1 MRRVWQRRAQ
11 GEKDLCALG
20 SMPSKSGIV
29 WLSAVLVIM
38 GKVMYRILL
47 IALVVTGLAHEA
59 FADPKLAADIERDY
73 DANLEALFLHFHTNP
88 ELSSKETQTAARMAQ
103 ELRALGLEVTEKV
116 GGTGVVAVA
125 RNGSGRTVL
134 IRADMD
140 GLPLEERSGLPY
152 ASKARQQDASGI
164 ERGVMHACG
173 HDTHMAALIGTAR
186 QLLARK
192 SQWRGTVVFIA
203 QPAEET
209 ISGAKAMM
217 QDGLYTRFPKP
228 EFALALHVSAQDEA
242 GKVGVPLEIAYS
254 SSDSIDIT
262 VRGVGAHG
270 ASPHK
275 GIDPVLVAATIVVN
289 LQSIVARNIDPLQP
303 GVITVG
309 SIHGGSKHN
318 IIPEE
323 VKLQLT
329 VRADTAEVRD
339 QLIAGIRRVAEGTA
353 RAMGV
358 PDQLLPVIGAS
369 AESTPPTRNDSATA
383 ARVKTAIEKAL
394 GSERMSTKSREG
406 MGAED
411 FAYFIAPEHGV
422 KGVYFSVGGTP
433 KSELATAPSHHSPL
447 FKVTPEPVIRSGVEA
462 MTVAALELLEK

>member
-1 MRRVWQRRAQ
+1 MTRLLAVILAVTCLSQ
-11 GEKDLCALG
+11 GA
-20 SMPSKSGIV
+20 S
-29 WLSAVLVIM
+29 
-38 GKVMYRILL
+38 
-47 IALVVTGLAHEA
+47 
-59 FADPKLAADIERDY
+59 ADPKLAADVERDY
-73 DANLEALFLHFHTNP
+73 RANLERLFLHFHTNP
-88 ELSSKETQTAARMAQ
+88 ELSGMETQTAARLAK
-103 ELRALGLEVTEKV
+103 ELRALGLEVTEGV
-116 GGTGVVAVA
+116 GGTGVVAIA
-125 RNGSGRTVL
+125 RNGSGRTIL
-134 IRADMD
+134 LRADMD

-152 ASKARQQDASGI
+152 ASKVRQRDPGGV

-173 HDTHMAALIGTAR
+173 HDTHMTALIGTAR

-192 SQWRGTVVFIA
+192 SQWQGTLVFIG

-209 ISGAKAMM
+209 ISGAKAMI

-228 EFALALHVSAQDEA
+228 DFALAFHVSAQDEA
-242 GKVGVPLEIAYS
+242 GKVSVPLGITYS

-275 GIDPVLVAATIVVN
+275 GIDPVLVAASIVVN
-289 LQSIVARNIDPLQP
+289 LQSIVSRNIDPLQP

-329 VRADTAEVRD
+329 VRSDDPQVRE
-339 QLIAGIRRVAEGTA
+339 QLLAGIRRVAEGTA
-353 RAMGV
+353 RTMGV
-358 PDQLLPVIGAS
+358 PDKLLPVVFAS
-369 AESTPPTRNDSATA
+369 GESTPPTRNDADTA
-383 ARVKTAIEKAL
+383 ARVKTAIAQEL
-394 GSERMSTKSREG
+394 GPERMSTKPREG

-411 FAYFIAPEHGV
+411 FAYFIAPELGV
-422 KGVYFSVGGTP
+422 KGVYLGVGGTP
-433 KSELATAPSHHSPL
+433 KSELAAAPSHHSPL

-462 MTVAALELLEK
+462 MTVAALELLGK